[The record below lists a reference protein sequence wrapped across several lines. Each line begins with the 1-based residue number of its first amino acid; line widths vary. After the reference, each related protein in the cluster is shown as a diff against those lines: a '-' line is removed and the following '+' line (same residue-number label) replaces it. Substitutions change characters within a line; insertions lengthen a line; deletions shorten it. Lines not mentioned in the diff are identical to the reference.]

1 MTKILITTLSTI
13 VFATSQLNADA
24 ANVTSSNQPKT
35 AEELMKELAQLDQ
48 QIQDEKK
55 KQEAAKAKTK
65 ALEQLEKT
73 VDELASELGVKE

>member
-1 MTKILITTLSTI
+1 MTKTFITTLSTI

-48 QIQDEKK
+48 QEKELDEKI
-55 KQEAAKAKTK
+55 ESAKARTE
-65 ALEQLEKT
+65 ALDKLEKA
-73 VDELASELGVKE
+73 VDELSSELGVKE